1 MKNNRIAYVVKRY
14 PRYSETFIVN
24 EILAHEAA
32 GVQIEIFSLYP
43 AGDTHFQGSIAE
55 VKAPVNYLL
64 AKGID
69 CLDFWNAFQDASA
82 AIPDLASRMSYA
94 FATDARYVFQALL
107 LAKHIRR
114 KELDHI
120 HSHFAT
126 SSTTVARLASHFCDV
141 PYSFTAHA
149 KDIYHQDVLKDDVQ
163 IKLRD
168 AAAVITVS
176 QFNRNY
182 LSEIYGECAEK
193 VCCIYNGMNLEM
205 LHFSTPE
212 DRPPEIIAVG
222 RLVEKKGFSYLIDA
236 CATLKELGA
245 TFHCTI
251 IGFGELEMELA
262 TQIQMLG
269 LSDWVDL
276 AGPLPQ
282 NEVIRRLKNASLLA
296 APCII
301 AEDGNR
307 DGLPTILLESMAV
320 GTPCVSTRV
329 TGIPEVIQHGHT
341 GLLAPERD
349 AQVLAEMILRLL
361 KKPELRVRLS
371 KNARAFIEQHFD
383 IRRNSAAIRAIFE
396 SAKFVER
403 GPVFAP

>member
-1 MKNNRIAYVVKRY
+1 
-14 PRYSETFIVN
+14 
-24 EILAHEAA
+24 
-32 GVQIEIFSLYP
+32 
-43 AGDTHFQGSIAE
+43 
-55 VKAPVNYLL
+55 
-64 AKGID
+64 
-69 CLDFWNAFQDASA
+69 
-82 AIPDLASRMSYA
+82 
-94 FATDARYVFQALL
+94 
-107 LAKHIRR
+107 
-114 KELDHI
+114 
-120 HSHFAT
+120 
-126 SSTTVARLASHFCDV
+126 
-141 PYSFTAHA
+141 
-149 KDIYHQDVLKDDVQ
+149 
-163 IKLRD
+163 
-168 AAAVITVS
+168 
-176 QFNRNY
+176 
-182 LSEIYGECAEK
+182 
-193 VCCIYNGMNLEM
+193 
-205 LHFSTPE
+205 
-212 DRPPEIIAVG
+212 
-222 RLVEKKGFSYLIDA
+222 VEKKGFSYLIDA